1 MDLILKSND
10 QRPIGALNTMSDAQ
24 VMALMQGALETL
36 MWVTGPMLAVAIIV
50 GVVVSLIQTLTSI
63 QDQTFSFAPRVVAMF
78 AVFLLTFPWA
88 LRIIVTFTTTLLG
101 DFTPYLK

>member
-1 MDLILKSND
+1 
-10 QRPIGALNTMSDAQ
+10 MSDAT
-24 VMALMQGALETL
+24 VMTLMQRALETL
-36 MWVTGPMLAVAIIV
+36 MWITGPMLAVAIVV

-78 AVFLLTFPWA
+78 VVFLVTFPWA
-88 LRIIVTFTTTLLG
+88 LQVIVTFTSTLFG

>member
-1 MDLILKSND
+1 
-10 QRPIGALNTMSDAQ
+10 MSDAT
-24 VMALMQGALETL
+24 VMTLMQRALETL
-36 MWVTGPMLAVAIIV
+36 MWITGPMLAVAIVV

-78 AVFLLTFPWA
+78 VVFLISFPWA
-88 LRIIVTFTTTLLG
+88 LQVIVTFTSALFS